1 MVLLFALAAC
11 QNEEKVETPAALVEQ
26 HESVVSTQAVK
37 KDEIAPAVVQKDI
50 EKSTQTVVDTL
61 AEGSEAVNPCSVK
74 EAMPNNPCAVK
85 EVMNPCAAKQAAINP
100 CTAEPAVVINPC
112 AVKKVVNPCTA
123 KQAIANPCTTAEA
136 TVVINPCSVKK
147 VAKKVIENPCA
158 VKVTTNFT
166 GKCKACHKVDKDAV
180 GPSFKK
186 IQAAY
191 GSSAALAKVFESGFT
206 VDSRKVAASDA
217 KYKKKV
223 GMMTS
228 QYKKLIKKKVEAGKF
243 TYQALADEIFSK

>member
-1 MVLLFALAAC
+1 MKYIVVIMILFGLVAC
-11 QNEEKVETPAALVEQ
+11 QNEEKTEAPVVMVEK
-26 HESVVSTQAVK
+26 HEAVNTQAVK
-37 KDEIAPAVVQKDI
+37 KDDITPAVVQKDI

-74 EAMPNNPCAVK
+74 AAVL
-85 EVMNPCAAKQAAINP
+85 NPCAAKQATINP

-112 AVKKVVNPCTA
+112 AVKKVVNPCAA

-136 TVVINPCSVKK
+136 AVVINPCSVKK
-147 VAKKVIENPCA
+147 AAKQVIENPCA
-158 VKVTTNFT
+158 VKVTSNFT